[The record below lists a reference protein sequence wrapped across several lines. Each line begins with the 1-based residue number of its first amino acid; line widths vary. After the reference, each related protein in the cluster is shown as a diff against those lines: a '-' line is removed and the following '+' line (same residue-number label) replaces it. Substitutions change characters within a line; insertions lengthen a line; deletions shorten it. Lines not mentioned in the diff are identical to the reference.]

1 VHCGGVIAT
10 MMAHEEEPLR
20 PVTVSELIDTQR
32 KRQIA
37 KLRLS
42 GKESGLMT
50 IALMFSTLD

>member
-1 VHCGGVIAT
+1 

>member
-1 VHCGGVIAT
+1 

-50 IALMFSTLD
+50 IALITFNITLVPLIEGL